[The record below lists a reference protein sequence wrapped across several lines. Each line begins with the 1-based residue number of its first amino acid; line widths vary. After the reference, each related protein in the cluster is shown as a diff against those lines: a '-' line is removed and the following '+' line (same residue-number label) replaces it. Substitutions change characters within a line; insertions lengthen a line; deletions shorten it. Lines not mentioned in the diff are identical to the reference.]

1 MREESKTDFAT
12 KRSERGFWNVF
23 GDVDL
28 KAENMRI

>member
-1 MREESKTDFAT
+1 MKEESKTDFAT

-28 KAENMRI
+28 KTENMGI